1 MKRPFIRNLIEVSLR
16 LAFCLVLTACS
27 SDLVMP
33 RGTGRSG
40 ELSFGPEQ
48 SLGDGENNPSTP
60 FLRFAPDGRLFA
72 IWTEDESGEAIKPS
86 SSSAHQHAGKMAPSP
101 LRNALLAASSD
112 GGKTWSTAK
121 IVNTGKEAI

>member
-1 MKRPFIRNLIEVSLR
+1 MKTRLIRNLTRVALR
-16 LAFCLVLTACS
+16 LAFCLVLTTCS
-27 SDLVMP
+27 SDLVMS
-33 RGTGRSG
+33 RDAGRSG

-60 FLRFAPDGRLFA
+60 FLRSAPDGRLFA

-112 GGKTWSTAK
+112 GGKNLVDPK